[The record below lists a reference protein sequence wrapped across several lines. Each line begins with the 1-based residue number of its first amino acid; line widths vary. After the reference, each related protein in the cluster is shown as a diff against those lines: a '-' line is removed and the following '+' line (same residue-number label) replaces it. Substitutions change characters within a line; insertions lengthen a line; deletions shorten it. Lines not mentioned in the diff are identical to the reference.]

1 MEGLECQDKTFV
13 LSYLRQAPDMCII
26 AVQSFFCLFL
36 AHWVFVATCGLFV
49 AVLVGFSCCRAWALE
64 CRLSSCDA
72 QTL

>member
-13 LSYLRQAPDMCII
+13 LSYLRQAPDTCRTT
-26 AVQSFFCLFL
+26 VVFFFFFF
-36 AHWVFVATCGLFV
+36 APWVFVLTCGLFV
-49 AVLVGFSCCRAWALE
+49 AVLSGFYSCRAWVLE

>member
-13 LSYLRQAPDMCII
+13 LSYLRQAPDMCITT
-26 AVQSFFCLFL
+26 VVFFFFF
-36 AHWVFVATCGLFV
+36 APWVFVATHGLFF
-49 AVLVGFSCCRAWALE
+49 AVLAGFYSCRAWMLE